1 MTEMVEKISS
11 RVRAPI
17 LNAELCARNSGWFG
31 PKGSKG
37 QTRPVIPEIIKYPAA
52 TLRIEGNG
60 DRNCPGTVP
69 RRAFYLGV
77 RQAARRPNLRLGR
90 ITRQRD
96 LSGNPTNQELT
107 HDKDTSRP
115 VQDFLFWF
123 LVSKEGGDYL
133 RLTVARARLARAIH
147 YEYRANKK

>member
-1 MTEMVEKISS
+1 MLGVEAHSS
-11 RVRAPI
+11 LPHDQYDGGNLPGQGQPRHFRSHAP
-17 LNAELCARNSGWFG
+17 
-31 PKGSKG
+31 G

-96 LSGNPTNQELT
+96 LSGYPTNQELT

-133 RLTVARARLARAIH
+133 RLTVAPARLARAIH